1 RHRRA
6 AFAQVAEPML
16 RRFLASRLD
25 GVRHLTAEVVEGLD
39 DRARLVGGEL
49 AIEQRRLLRLV
60 IVALAALVVS
70 VIAAVW
76 AAATVVAFA
85 WDTDWRN
92 VALWALLAVWILGAL
107 ALALWARALLRGCRD
122 AFPLTRRV
130 AKGDLQRIREL
141 LE

>member
-1 RHRRA
+1 
-6 AFAQVAEPML
+6 ML
-16 RRFLASRLD
+16 RRVLASRLA
-25 GVRHLTAEVVEGLD
+25 GVRHLTAEVLEGLD

-60 IVALAALVVS
+60 VVALAALLVS
-70 VIAAVW
+70 VIAVVW

-92 VALWALLAVWILGAL
+92 IALWTLLAAWILGAL
-107 ALALWARALLRGCRD
+107 GLALWARALLQGCRD

-130 AKGDLQRIREL
+130 ARDDLQRMREL